1 MWSIGK
7 LAQSTGCNIE
17 TIRYYERVG
26 LLPKPPRSEG
36 GHRLYDEVH
45 RGRLVSIR
53 RGRDLGFT
61 LKQIQE
67 LMGLSQEQEHPCQ
80 QALTIAERHLALV
93 EEKLADLRRVRESL
107 AQMAQSCR
115 SGCACTKAPKCSI
128 LEILTAEEPEPTP
141 SSADASLNASCAA
154 PSPTT
159 APLAVANK
167 IEPSQARSC
176 CSPKGV

>member
-7 LAQSTGCNIE
+7 LAASTGCNIE
-17 TIRYYERVG
+17 TIRYYERAG

-45 RGRLVSIR
+45 RSRLVFIR

-67 LMGLSQEQEHPCQ
+67 LMGLSQEQEHSCQ
-80 QALTIAERHLALV
+80 EALAIAERHLALV

-128 LEILTAEEPEPTP
+128 LEILAAEEPEPAPT
-141 SSADASLNASCAA
+141 SAGASLNDPRTA

-159 APLAVANK
+159 APFAVAK
-167 IEPSQARSC
+167 KMEPSQARSC
-176 CSPKGV
+176 CSPKDV

>member
-80 QALTIAERHLALV
+80 QALAIAERHLALV

-128 LEILTAEEPEPTP
+128 LEILTAEEPEP
-141 SSADASLNASCAA
+141 AGVGAE
-154 PSPTT
+154 
-159 APLAVANK
+159 APLGNPRTAAGISTPVAAANN
-167 IEPSQARSC
+167 IEPRQVRSC
-176 CSPKGV
+176 CPPTDL